1 MSIKTTSSDAPS
13 TLQPFLR
20 LYGTCSFYH
29 HLRRRSHTG
38 HQDAQHR
45 QRPPRLRRPPRCNGT
60 NKKMCSAG
68 VEQNNGA
75 RRGKSI
81 WKEERLYNK
90 TTLRTSYSEGAK
102 TPAGTTTEIA
112 SKKRGRI
119 HPCALLA
126 AAQCIPCI
134 VGCESRHSVTH
145 EAPPLRR
152 QPILGPKI
160 HSKAT
165 LT

>member
-1 MSIKTTSSDAPS
+1 MSIKTASSDAPS

-20 LYGTCSFYH
+20 LYGTCSFYR

-45 QRPPRLRRPPRCNGT
+45 QRPPGLRRPPRCNGT

-68 VEQNNGA
+68 AEQNNGA

-81 WKEERLYNK
+81 WKEERLYSK
-90 TTLRTSYSEGAK
+90 TTLRTSHSEGVE

-112 SKKRGRI
+112 SKKRGRL

-134 VGCESRHSVTH
+134 IGCASRHCVAPP
-145 EAPPLRR
+145 APPLRR
-152 QPILGPKI
+152 QHIVGPKI
-160 HSKAT
+160 EFKVT